1 MLDLIKNE
9 HINAKTVRLIDDG
22 KMVGVIPFKEAL
34 ARARAR
40 SLDLVIV
47 AEGDDTPVCRII
59 DADRFRF
66 ERKKSERE
74 QARKQRVLAV
84 ATKEVQLRPVTD
96 DNDLSIKS
104 RKANGFLGEGDKV
117 RVVMRFRGRERSHK
131 EQGYAV
137 LERFMA
143 RIGDHKVERAIAET
157 EGELSILLAATVSK
171 ADLQRQK
178 AAVAVIITEAPEEA

>member
-1 MLDLIKNE
+1 MLDFLTNE
-9 HINAKTVRLIDDG
+9 HIDAKTVRLIDDE
-22 KMVGVIPFKEAL
+22 KMIGVIPFKEAL

-40 SLDLVIV
+40 SLDLVMV
-47 AEGDDTPVCRII
+47 AAESDDIPVCRIL

-74 QARKQRVLAV
+74 QARKQRVLTV
-84 ATKEVQLRPVTD
+84 DTKEVQLRPVTN

-117 RVVMRFRGRERSHK
+117 RVVVRFRGRERSHK

-137 LERFMA
+137 LDRFMA
-143 RIGDHKVERAIAET
+143 QIGDHKVERAIFET
-157 EGELSILLAATVSK
+157 ESELSILLAAVISK
-171 ADLQRQK
+171 ADVQRSK
-178 AAVAVIITEAPEEA
+178 VSVVAKIAQDS